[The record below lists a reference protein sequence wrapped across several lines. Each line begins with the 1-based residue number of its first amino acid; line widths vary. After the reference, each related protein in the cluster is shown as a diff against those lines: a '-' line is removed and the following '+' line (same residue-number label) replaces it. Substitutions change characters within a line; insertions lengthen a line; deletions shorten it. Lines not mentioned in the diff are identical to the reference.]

1 MKKFIFL
8 LFFECLILVGCN
20 SGGNNGGTQE
30 TPGENEQNTY
40 VPSESTLFFSDEH
53 ENKIITEATFDIS
66 QYTETVSD
74 DIKPYQIFQ
83 SGMCL
88 QRDAINRIWERP
100 QKQRILL

>member
-40 VPSESTLFFSDEH
+40 VPSESTFFFLT
-53 ENKIITEATFDIS
+53 NMKI
-66 QYTETVSD
+66 
-74 DIKPYQIFQ
+74 K
-83 SGMCL
+83 
-88 QRDAINRIWERP
+88 
-100 QKQRILL
+100 